1 MINQTKLLDLIS
13 KSLNVSRDKID
24 ISTNSENLEEWD
36 SLGHLTILSAIDKVT
51 DGKAS
56 EIETL
61 STCSSVKEIFE
72 NLKKNNLAK

>member
-1 MINQTKLLDLIS
+1 MIIQSKLLDLIS

-24 ISTNSENLEEWD
+24 ISTNSESLEEWD
-36 SLGHLTILSAIDKVT
+36 SLGHLTILSAIDKAT

-61 STCSSVKEIFE
+61 SSCSSVKEIFE

>member
-1 MINQTKLLDLIS
+1 MIIQSKLLDLIS

-24 ISTNSENLEEWD
+24 ISTNSESLEECD
-36 SLGHLTILSAIDKVT
+36 SLGHLTILSAIDKAT

-61 STCSSVKEIFE
+61 SSCSSVKEIFE

>member
-1 MINQTKLLDLIS
+1 MIDQFELINIIS
-13 KSLNVSRDKID
+13 KSLNLSKDKID
-24 ISTNSENLEEWD
+24 ISVSSESLEERD
-36 SLGHLTILSAIDKVT
+36 SLGHLTILSAIDKAT

-61 STCSSVKEIFE
+61 SSCSSVKEIFE